1 MSESLVGIIVTWTRQ
16 NAPGALKGVAPAGTT
31 SVRVILAA
39 GIVRPASFSHDPAA
53 LTRTGPARSAKGITG
68 ANASHTHLL
77 HRARLLRTFITEFLE
92 NRWGARAGP
101 SGEILYPFLV
111 FPLLKIA

>member
-16 NAPGALKGVAPAGTT
+16 NAPGTLNGVAPAGTT
-31 SVRVILAA
+31 SDRVILAA
-39 GIVRPASFSHDPAA
+39 DIVRPERFSHDPAA
-53 LTRTGPARSAKGITG
+53 MTGTGPERNAKGITG
-68 ANASHTHLL
+68 ADASQTPLL

-101 SGEILYPFLV
+101 SGELLYQCLV